1 MVSLDS
7 PGVVV
12 TVTDESFFAGATQG
26 TIPLI
31 VIATQT
37 NKSSTN
43 DTDPNVPAIAPGTLQ
58 ENAGKLTLITGQRE
72 LIQTYGEP
80 IFFQDAGTPVHGDEL
95 NEFGLHAALQYL
107 GVADRAF
114 VIRSDIRM
122 QELIPTDTPPE
133 GPPANGTFWFDIATT
148 EFGVFQGDG
157 VKFNHIVPLLLDL
170 NIPALDNTI
179 VDAQGDDGDFA
190 IDIGNNLL
198 GLVEK
203 ISGTW
208 NRVGTTDWVTA
219 KGGTGP
225 LIGGGNGPF
234 TVTYAPH
241 TGIPPTNVL
250 PLAHD
255 QHIFVKTTSPNQGAD
270 YKVKIFNSTTLIFT
284 EIFAPLFST
293 EAEADTFYGANLVA
307 GVLFVDYND
316 LNSTHVIKRF
326 DGTNWIE
333 LIYEAKTTP
342 PTSDPAEGTL
352 WYSTNLQVDIMVS
365 DGTNWLGYRNRFPT
379 TDPGGVQLAATAP
392 VTQSNA
398 STLVNNDLWLDTSDL
413 ENYPVLSR
421 WDSSTLEWVLI
432 DNTDQTTPAGIIFAD
447 AREIGGPGGTDS
459 VPGLTSNNI
468 DNDRPDPELFPAGM
482 LLFNMRFSTFDVKE
496 FVIDHT
502 AEGVDSSTPG
512 TVIGDRWVL
521 TSGLRPDGS
530 PYMGRKSQRRMVVI
544 ALQSVFVSNQDIR
557 SEFIFFNLIAGP
569 GYPDVIDEMILLNT
583 EIKEVAFIVGDTPSR
598 LAPDGQSIL
607 DYAADISGQFAL
619 NGEDSRSSS
628 VRNFNVGQWYPWG
641 LGTNLDGTEI
651 MIPPSTI
658 ALRTIAINDQI
669 AFPWFAPAGYQRGL
683 VTNAQSVGF
692 LNTESEFQRVILNQ
706 GQRDTL
712 YLNNINPISDQP
724 NRGLVV
730 FGQKTLAPLPSA
742 LDRINVARLVNFLRF
757 QLEELMKPFLFE
769 PNDSETRESVTVSV
783 ERFLGDLLG
792 KRALFDFAVRCD
804 ETNNT
809 PERIDRNELWCD
821 IAIKPTKAVE
831 FIFVP
836 IRILNTGDPL

>member
-26 TIPLI
+26 TIPLV

-43 DTDPNVPAIAPGTLQ
+43 DTDPNIASIAPGTLP
-58 ENAGKLTLITGQRE
+58 ENAGKLTLVTGQRE
-72 LIQTYGEP
+72 LIQTFGEP
-80 IFFQDAGTPVHGDEL
+80 IFFEDAGTPRHGDEL

-107 GVADRAF
+107 GIADRAF
-114 VIRSDIRM
+114 IIRADVPSE
-122 QELIPTDTPPE
+122 ELIASDTPPE
-133 GPPANGTFWFDIATT
+133 GPPANGTFWFDLATT

-157 VKFNHIVPLLLDL
+157 VKFNHIIPLLLDL
-170 NIPALDNTI
+170 NVSGNTI

-198 GLVEK
+198 GLLEK

-208 NRVGTTDWVTA
+208 FRVGTSDWVIA
-219 KGGTGP
+219 KGSTGP
-225 LIGGGNGPF
+225 LIGGGTGPF

-255 QHIFVKTTSPNQGAD
+255 QHVFVKTTSPNQGAD
-270 YKVKIFNSTTLIFT
+270 YKVKLFNSTTLIFT

-307 GVLFVDYND
+307 GVLFVDYD
-316 LNSTHVIKRF
+316 DTNSTHIIKRF
-326 DGTNWIE
+326 DGTVWQE
-333 LIYEAKTTP
+333 LVFEAKLTP
-342 PTSDPAEGTL
+342 PTSEPAEGTL
-352 WYSTNLQVDIMVS
+352 WYSTNLIVDVMVS
-365 DGTNWLGYRNRFPT
+365 DGTNWLGYVNRFPL
-379 TDPGGVQLAATAP
+379 TDPGGVQLAALAP
-392 VTQSNA
+392 VTQSDA
-398 STLVNNDLWLDTSDL
+398 SILVDNDLWLDTSDL
-413 ENYPVLSR
+413 ENYPKLSR
-421 WDSSTLEWVLI
+421 WDGSTLEWVLI

-447 AREIGGPGGTDS
+447 AREIGGPDGTDP

-468 DNDRPDPELFPAGM
+468 DNDRPDPVLFPAGM
-482 LLFNMRFSTFDVKE
+482 LLFNMRFSTFNVKE

-502 AEGVDSSTPG
+502 AEGVDSETPG

-521 TSGLRPDGS
+521 ASGLRPDGS
-530 PYMGRKSQRRMVVI
+530 PYMGRKAQRRMIVQAI
-544 ALQSVFVSNQDIR
+544 QSVLVSNQDIR
-557 SEFIFFNLIAGP
+557 SEFIFFNLIAAP

-583 EIKEVAFIVGDTPSR
+583 EIKEVAFIVGDTPAR
-598 LAPDGQSIL
+598 LKPDGQSIL

-619 NGEDSRSSS
+619 NGEDARSSS

-658 ALRTIAINDQI
+658 ALRTIAVNDQV
-669 AFPWFAPAGYQRGL
+669 AFPWFAPAGFQRGL

-692 LNTESEFQRVILNQ
+692 LNSESEFQRIILNP

-769 PNDSETRESVTVSV
+769 PNDAETRESVTVSV

-836 IRILNTGDPL
+836 IRVLNTGDPLP